1 VFRGLHNEFRDLVT
15 SLSTKSDPLPYSELH
30 SHLSTHEFLHR
41 SSLHPL
47 PMAAPLLP
55 TPVQSPS
62 AFAAQH
68 FFLVLMATVHLFNVA
83 EVDAMGGGI

>member
-1 VFRGLHNEFRDLVT
+1 
-15 SLSTKSDPLPYSELH
+15 
-30 SHLSTHEFLHR
+30 
-41 SSLHPL
+41 
-47 PMAAPLLP
+47 MAAPLLP